1 LGVSAATVAAAE
13 AKLREAEMAAG
24 ARAVSATPNQA
35 EAETPE
41 TTVAAKSATESA
53 TESAAV
59 EKLRA
64 ATAISSKPFDD
75 YLLKSRWLPTTP
87 QQRYNGAPQRSPS
100 WSKMVTADEAPAAER
115 AAAELAA
122 AELAAAER
130 AAAELAAAELA
141 AAELAAAELAAA
153 ELAAAE
159 RVAATNPKIV
169 KKRRTCSK
177 RSSSPAEQQAAEL
190 AAAEKAAEETAEAE
204 RHAASK
210 AAAVGLLQP
219 EAAAV
224 SASSKR
230 SSSPIEQQFTNA
242 ASQLGGPQLAVRMTG
257 EP

>member
-1 LGVSAATVAAAE
+1 MAAAE

-122 AELAAAER
+122 AELAAAE
-130 AAAELAAAELA
+130 
-141 AAELAAAELAAA
+141 
-153 ELAAAE
+153 LAAAE

-190 AAAEKAAEETAEAE
+190 AAAEKAAEEKAAAETVAAETAEAE

>member
-130 AAAELAAAELA
+130 
-141 AAELAAAELAAA
+141 
-153 ELAAAE
+153 
-159 RVAATNPKIV
+159 VAATNPKIV

-210 AAAVGLLQP
+210 VAAVGLLQP

>member
-1 LGVSAATVAAAE
+1 
-13 AKLREAEMAAG
+13 MAAG

-130 AAAELAAAELA
+130 
-141 AAELAAAELAAA
+141 
-153 ELAAAE
+153 
-159 RVAATNPKIV
+159 VAATNPKIV

-190 AAAEKAAEETAEAE
+190 AAAEKAAEEKAAAETVAAETVAAETAEVE

>member
-1 LGVSAATVAAAE
+1 
-13 AKLREAEMAAG
+13 MAAG

-100 WSKMVTADEAPAAER
+100 WSKMVTADEAPAAE
-115 AAAELAA
+115 
-122 AELAAAER
+122 
-130 AAAELAAAELA
+130 
-141 AAELAAAELAAA
+141 LAAA

-190 AAAEKAAEETAEAE
+190 AAAEKAAEEKAAAETVAAETAEVE

>member
-100 WSKMVTADEAPAAER
+100 WSKMVTADEAP
-115 AAAELAA
+115 
-122 AELAAAER
+122 
-130 AAAELAAAELA
+130 AAELA

>member
-1 LGVSAATVAAAE
+1 
-13 AKLREAEMAAG
+13 MAAG

-53 TESAAV
+53 TESGAESAAV

-130 AAAELAAAELA
+130 
-141 AAELAAAELAAA
+141 
-153 ELAAAE
+153 
-159 RVAATNPKIV
+159 VAATNPKIV

-190 AAAEKAAEETAEAE
+190 AAAEKAAEEKAAAETVAAETAEAE

>member
-100 WSKMVTADEAPAAER
+100 WSKMVTADEAPAAE
-115 AAAELAA
+115 
-122 AELAAAER
+122 
-130 AAAELAAAELA
+130 
-141 AAELAAAELAAA
+141 
-153 ELAAAE
+153 LAAAE

>member
-1 LGVSAATVAAAE
+1 
-13 AKLREAEMAAG
+13 MAAG

-100 WSKMVTADEAPAAER
+100 WSKMVTADEAP
-115 AAAELAA
+115 
-122 AELAAAER
+122 
-130 AAAELAAAELA
+130 
-141 AAELAAAELAAA
+141 AAELAAA

>member
-1 LGVSAATVAAAE
+1 
-13 AKLREAEMAAG
+13 MAAG

-115 AAAELAA
+115 AAAEL
-122 AELAAAER
+122 

>member
-122 AELAAAER
+122 AELAAAE
-130 AAAELAAAELA
+130 
-141 AAELAAAELAAA
+141 
-153 ELAAAE
+153 LAAAE

>member
-1 LGVSAATVAAAE
+1 
-13 AKLREAEMAAG
+13 MAAG

-122 AELAAAER
+122 AELAAAE
-130 AAAELAAAELA
+130 
-141 AAELAAAELAAA
+141 
-153 ELAAAE
+153 LAAAE

-190 AAAEKAAEETAEAE
+190 AAAEKAAEEKAAAETVAAETAEAE

>member
-130 AAAELAAAELA
+130 
-141 AAELAAAELAAA
+141 
-153 ELAAAE
+153 
-159 RVAATNPKIV
+159 VAATNPKIV